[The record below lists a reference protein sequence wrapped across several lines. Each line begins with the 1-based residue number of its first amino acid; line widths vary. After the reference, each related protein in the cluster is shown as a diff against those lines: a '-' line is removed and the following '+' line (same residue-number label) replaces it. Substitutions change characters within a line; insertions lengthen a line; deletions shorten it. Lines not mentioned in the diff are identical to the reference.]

1 MISDEKIFAARILAV
16 DDNILNIQILKKI
29 LTNAGFINI
38 TTTTDPTK
46 ALSLYKEIQPDLLL
60 LDLNMPNM
68 DGFAI
73 MFQLSILNPND
84 YLPILILSAEDE
96 SIRFKSL
103 QSGAKDFLHKPY
115 EHLDVLL
122 KSRNII

>member
-1 MISDEKIFAARILAV
+1 MISDEKIFAAKILAI

-38 TTTTDPTK
+38 TSTTDSTK
-46 ALSLYKEIQPDLLL
+46 ALELYKEIQPDLIL

-73 MFQLSILNPND
+73 MAQLSVLNPDD
-84 YLPILILSAEDE
+84 YLPLLILTAEEE
-96 SIRFKSL
+96 SLRFK
-103 QSGAKDFLHKPY
+103 A
-115 EHLDVLL
+115 L
-122 KSRNII
+122 K